1 MENNIVLSL
10 YKNSRNAVIGD
21 LYVGDEDGAGQER
34 VLATTHPA
42 TIAAAIYAMAEN
54 TIVFKSDRGE
64 AEFAF
69 PIKTEDLVM
78 LASLLSNQ
86 DQANFMSGFATF
98 SRFDFLHPLPFDDQA
113 DLHLR
118 TAIFHMDERLVRIA
132 PLSPPPKGFKKEL
145 RNRNRYIYYPWV

>member
-1 MENNIVLSL
+1 MENKIVLSL
-10 YKNSRNAVIGD
+10 YKNSRDAVIGD
-21 LYVGDEDGAGQER
+21 LFVGSGEER

-42 TIAAAIYAMAEN
+42 TIAAAIFAMEGR
-54 TIVFKSDRGE
+54 TLIFKSDRGM
-64 AEFAF
+64 AEFVF
-69 PIKTEDLVM
+69 PIRSEDLVA

-98 SRFDFLHPLPFDDQA
+98 SRFDFLHPLPFDNQA

-118 TAIFHMDERLVRIA
+118 TAIHHMDEKLIRIA

-145 RNRNRYIYYPWV
+145 RRRNKFIYYPWC

>member
-1 MENNIVLSL
+1 MANRIVLSL
-10 YKNSRNAVIGD
+10 YKNSRGAVIGN
-21 LYVGDEDGAGQER
+21 LVVGEAR

-54 TIVFKSDRGE
+54 TIMFKSERGE

-113 DLHLR
+113 DIHLR
-118 TAIFHMDERLVRIA
+118 VATHRKSV
-132 PLSPPPKGFKKEL
+132 
-145 RNRNRYIYYPWV
+145 V